1 MLANAI
7 QKNENF
13 FHRFLLIIG
22 SGVLAFGLCFISIWL
37 TLERNNAINTI
48 KKEIIKLENSLLAV
62 GYDIAYDNLSF
73 SHISPWQI
81 LRIENL
87 QIYSLDAANY
97 FQWKCDEF
105 ALSSDIF
112 NTKNIRFHF
121 SQNQS
126 LQIGNQN
133 WDMDVPNLLAEMT
146 LSKNNEI
153 KDFNLQAADIALDNL
168 AQIGSLK
175 FAMQRGNGHQVNEKS
190 PFMETLLE
198 IKDIHIDN
206 YTAWPMNKHVDH
218 IYLNANIIGEIK
230 EQPIFNEALY
240 NWVENNGFID
250 IKKLIINWKPLV
262 MVAKGDLFFNELLL
276 PDVNLNT
283 SSMALTDTLVQMN
296 QNGWLDDKGVF
307 VVKILLNNKS
317 FKKNQADK
325 YFTVTTP
332 IKINNQQILIE
343 NIPVW
348 ESKKDISQPEKNKVK

>member
-1 MLANAI
+1 
-7 QKNENF
+7 
-13 FHRFLLIIG
+13 
-22 SGVLAFGLCFISIWL
+22 
-37 TLERNNAINTI
+37 
-48 KKEIIKLENSLLAV
+48 
-62 GYDIAYDNLSF
+62 
-73 SHISPWQI
+73 
-81 LRIENL
+81 
-87 QIYSLDAANY
+87 
-97 FQWKCDEF
+97 
-105 ALSSDIF
+105 
-112 NTKNIRFHF
+112 
-121 SQNQS
+121 
-126 LQIGNQN
+126 
-133 WDMDVPNLLAEMT
+133 MDVPNLLAEMT

-175 FAMQRGNGHQVNEKS
+175 FAMQRGNGHKVNEKS